1 MDRLA
6 LDTAPGRTGRPAPP
20 FLPAVVAAI
29 LGNALEFYDF
39 TIYAFFAVMIGRAFF
54 PAQDSFSSL
63 LLAVGTY
70 GAGYITRPLG
80 GVLIGTFADRH
91 GRKAALTLTIA
102 LMALGTAVLA
112 ATPTYASIG
121 IAAPLLVLL
130 ARLIQGFS
138 TGGEMGPAT
147 TYLLEAAPP
156 GRRGFY
162 GAWQSA
168 SQGMATLT
176 AGIVGFTLS
185 ASLSADALQEW
196 GWRVAFLVGLL
207 IAPVGLYI
215 RSRMPETID
224 EAAVHPSTASTLGR
238 LLRQH
243 GRSVLIGVL
252 SIMGPA
258 VTVALIQYMTS
269 YAIQVLH
276 MPVSVAMLSSLA
288 AGTASVAAGL
298 TGGALSDRIGRKGLM
313 VVPRILLVAA
323 VYPAFLWLTHERSL
337 GALLAMAALISAL
350 NALSSAVMLVQVT
363 EAFPRA
369 VRSTGLALAYTLAVV
384 PFGGTAQAIVTWLI
398 AHTGNPLA
406 PAWYIGAM
414 NIVSIIATLFA
425 RVRPPGGTLD

>member
-1 MDRLA
+1 M
-6 LDTAPGRTGRPAPP
+6 
-20 FLPAVVAAI
+20 
-29 LGNALEFYDF
+29 
-39 TIYAFFAVMIGRAFF
+39 
-54 PAQDSFSSL
+54 
-63 LLAVGTY
+63 
-70 GAGYITRPLG
+70 
-80 GVLIGTFADRH
+80 
-91 GRKAALTLTIA
+91 
-102 LMALGTAVLA
+102 
-112 ATPTYASIG
+112 
-121 IAAPLLVLL
+121 
-130 ARLIQGFS
+130 
-138 TGGEMGPAT
+138 
-147 TYLLEAAPP
+147 
-156 GRRGFY
+156 
-162 GAWQSA
+162 
-168 SQGMATLT
+168 
-176 AGIVGFTLS
+176 
-185 ASLSADALQEW
+185 
-196 GWRVAFLVGLL
+196 
-207 IAPVGLYI
+207 
-215 RSRMPETID
+215 
-224 EAAVHPSTASTLGR
+224 
-238 LLRQH
+238 
-243 GRSVLIGVL
+243 LIGVL

-313 VVPRILLVAA
+313 VVPRVLLVAA

-398 AHTGNPLA
+398 AHTGDPLA